1 MTAAQ
6 ASNTGVWNGTLPSST
21 VITLGNLSSYQNV
34 SGTTYIS
41 YAFHSVE
48 GYSKVASY
56 TGNGSADGAF
66 VYTGF
71 KPAFLLIKRIAG
83 VQDWMLADNKT
94 SPYNQTENMLRPA
107 QNAAQQS
114 GNTIDIL
121 SNGFKPRLTGNAF
134 NASGESYL
142 VLAIAES
149 PFKYANAR

>member
-1 MTAAQ
+1 MPTA
-6 ASNTGVWNGTLPSST
+6 S
-21 VITLGNLSSYQNV
+21 
-34 SGTTYIS
+34 
-41 YAFHSVE
+41 HSVD
-48 GYSKVASY
+48 GYSKVGTY

-83 VQDWMLADNKT
+83 VQDWMLADNKI
-94 SPYNQTENMLRPA
+94 SPFNQTEYMLRLSKSA
-107 QNAAQQS
+107 VEQS

-134 NASGESYL
+134 NASGEPYL

-149 PFKYANAR
+149 PFKYSNAR